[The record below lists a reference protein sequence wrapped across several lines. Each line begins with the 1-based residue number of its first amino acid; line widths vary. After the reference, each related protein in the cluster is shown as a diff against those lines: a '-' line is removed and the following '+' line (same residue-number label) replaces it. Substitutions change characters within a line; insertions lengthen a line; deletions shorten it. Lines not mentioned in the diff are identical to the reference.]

1 MSDIIVGIDIGSSKV
16 STVIGKVIADG
27 QVEFLGKGTEPCTG
41 VKKGIIIDINATAAS
56 IQSSV
61 KKAEAG
67 TGIKVVSAYV
77 NMSGL
82 HLYIKN
88 QIIDTNIVSDDKIV
102 SKKDVE
108 KLLYSASS
116 IAIGQDSEIIDVVPK
131 QYILDGFDGIV
142 NPVGMKG
149 STLQGDF
156 DVVVG
161 KVMSVQNIVRS
172 MSKAAIKVD
181 GLVAD
186 SFAVGECVL
195 QPDEKDIGVILI
207 DVGGGSTEIS
217 VFKNQKLIAN
227 KCFPVGGDH
236 ITNDLSIA
244 LKMSYIEAERVKR
257 QYQLA
262 LTTLIKN
269 DQEITVSDIS
279 DSFKKNIKVSEA
291 VEIIEA
297 RVYEMLSMC
306 KEFVDKNCPGNY
318 GAGVVISG
326 SGISTLDGSLQIAYD
341 IFNMP
346 VRTAAPKIRD
356 LNKPEFYTAAGIVK
370 YISIQDRGSST
381 ISSQPATIA
390 TKTKKE
396 NTLFK
401 KAFAKF
407 KDLFY

>member
-1 MSDIIVGIDIGSSKV
+1 M
-16 STVIGKVIADG
+16 
-27 QVEFLGKGTEPCTG
+27 
-41 VKKGIIIDINATAAS
+41 
-56 IQSSV
+56 
-61 KKAEAG
+61 
-67 TGIKVVSAYV
+67 
-77 NMSGL
+77 
-82 HLYIKN
+82 
-88 QIIDTNIVSDDKIV
+88 
-102 SKKDVE
+102 
-108 KLLYSASS
+108 
-116 IAIGQDSEIIDVVPK
+116 
-131 QYILDGFDGIV
+131 
-142 NPVGMKG
+142 
-149 STLQGDF
+149 
-156 DVVVG
+156 
-161 KVMSVQNIVRS
+161 
-172 MSKAAIKVD
+172 
-181 GLVAD
+181 
-186 SFAVGECVL
+186 
-195 QPDEKDIGVILI
+195 
-207 DVGGGSTEIS
+207 
-217 VFKNQKLIAN
+217 
-227 KCFPVGGDH
+227 
-236 ITNDLSIA
+236 
-244 LKMSYIEAERVKR
+244 
-257 QYQLA
+257 A